1 MSGASRPALRRPG
14 QAIEAALWMVAA
26 SLVFAVMNAAIR
38 YAALR
43 LHPFEVAFFRNLFG
57 LAFLL
62 PWLWQAGLGGL
73 RSGRRWLYG
82 WRALVSLAAMLCSF
96 SALALLPFAQA
107 VALSFTTPLFS
118 TIGAALI
125 LRETVRAR
133 RWSATIVGFVGVL
146 LMLWPGLGAGL
157 GAGGGSAFGAL
168 LGITAAAISA
178 IAQLIVKQLTRT
190 ETPGAIA
197 SYMVLLLVPMSLP
210 PALAVWDWP
219 APALWPW
226 LIAIGGLGT
235 LGHLLYV
242 RAFSLAD
249 ASAVLPYD
257 YVRMP
262 LAALLGWYGFA
273 EVPDGWTM
281 LGSAVIAASA
291 LYIAHRERLQARRT
305 TAPAT

>member
-1 MSGASRPALRRPG
+1 MLGLSRPAARRPG

-26 SLVFAVMNAAIR
+26 SLFFAVMSAAIR

-73 RSGRRWLYG
+73 RSGRRWLFA
-82 WRALVSLAAMLCSF
+82 WRSFVSLLSMLCSF
-96 SALALLPFAQA
+96 TALAMLPFAQA

-118 TIGAALI
+118 TIGARLI
-125 LRETVRAR
+125 LGETVRAR
-133 RWSATIVGFVGVL
+133 RWSATLAGFAGVL
-146 LMLWPGLGAGL
+146 IMLWPEMTAGGGNLLGAGL
-157 GAGGGSAFGAL
+157 G
-168 LGITAAAISA
+168 IVAAAISA
-178 IAQLIVKQLTRT
+178 VAQLIVKQLTRT

-197 SYMVLLLVPMSLP
+197 SYMVLLLVPMSLF
-210 PALAVWDWP
+210 PALPVWSWP
-219 APALWPW
+219 QPDLWLW
-226 LIAIGGLGT
+226 LIAVGGLGT
-235 LGHLLYV
+235 IGHLLYC
-242 RAFSLAD
+242 RAFALAD

-273 EVPDGWTM
+273 EAPDVWTAV
-281 LGSAVIAASA
+281 GSAVIAGSA
-291 LYIAHRERLQARRT
+291 LYIAHRERLHGRR
-305 TAPAT
+305 AAAAAG

>member
-1 MSGASRPALRRPG
+1 MSGASRPALRRPV

-26 SLVFAVMNAAIR
+26 SLFFAVMSAAIR

-82 WRALVSLAAMLCSF
+82 WRSLVSLISMLCSF

-133 RWSATIVGFVGVL
+133 RWSATIVGFLGVL
-146 LMLWPGLGAGL
+146 LMLWPGLGEGGGSLFGAGL
-157 GAGGGSAFGAL
+157 GIA
-168 LGITAAAISA
+168 AAAISA
-178 IAQLIVKQLTRT
+178 VAQLIVKQLTRT

-197 SYMVLLLVPMSLP
+197 SYMVLLLVPMSLL
-210 PALAVWDWP
+210 PALAVWQWP
-219 APALWPW
+219 AADLWLW

-235 LGHLLYV
+235 IGHLLYV
-242 RAFSLAD
+242 RAFALAD

-273 EVPDGWTM
+273 EVPDGWTV
-281 LGSAVIAASA
+281 LGSVVIAGSA

-305 TAPAT
+305 TAPAP

>member
-1 MSGASRPALRRPG
+1 MASTSRPALRRPG

-26 SLVFAVMNAAIR
+26 SLFFAVMSAAIR

-57 LAFLL
+57 LGFLL

-82 WRALVSLAAMLCSF
+82 WRSLVSLAAMLCSF
-96 SALALLPFAQA
+96 TALALLPFAQA

-133 RWSATIVGFVGVL
+133 RWSATSAGFLGVL
-146 LMLWPGLGAGL
+146 IMLWPGLGQAGGSTL
-157 GAGGGSAFGAL
+157 GAV
-168 LGITAAAISA
+168 LGIVAAAISA
-178 IAQLIVKQLTRT
+178 VAQPIVKQLTRT

-197 SYMVLLLVPMSLP
+197 SYMVLLLVPMSLL
-210 PALAVWDWP
+210 PALAVWRWP
-219 APALWPW
+219 EPGLWPW

-235 LGHLLYV
+235 IGHLLYV
-242 RAFSLAD
+242 RAFALAD

-273 EVPDGWTM
+273 EVPDGWTAV
-281 LGSAVIAASA
+281 GSAVIAGAA
-291 LYIAHRERLQARRT
+291 LYIAHRERVLVRRAR
-305 TAPAT
+305 AGSP